1 MLLISGTQDLNII
14 AEQALSSCRSKTI
27 CRSQKTNWMKITM
40 ESTSGDSK
48 RMNKWKRNL
57 RNNVLSDMIQ

>member
-14 AEQALSSCRSKTI
+14 AEQALSSCGSKTI